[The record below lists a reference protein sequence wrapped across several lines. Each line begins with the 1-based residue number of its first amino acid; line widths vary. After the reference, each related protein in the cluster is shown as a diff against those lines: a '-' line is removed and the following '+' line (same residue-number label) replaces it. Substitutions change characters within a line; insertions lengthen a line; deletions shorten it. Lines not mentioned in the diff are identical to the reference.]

1 MYPKMVVFF
10 SCFNTCYLFSKL
22 YHKLI
27 CSDMFTISHKCH
39 IIMQIC
45 VKGNE
50 SLNQDLFFQ
59 ERLLLVLLKDC
70 FYVFLVKISW
80 RVMWIKTRTRNWTN
94 FWPTHPGSQ
103 PYIWFKIQGW
113 WWYLKTF
120 LCVILLIRQTS

>member
-1 MYPKMVVFF
+1 MLLIVLLM
-10 SCFNTCYLFSKL
+10 FSKL
-22 YHKLI
+22 YYKLI
-27 CSDMFTISHKCH
+27 CSDMFTISHKCN

-80 RVMWIKTRTRNWTN
+80 RVMWIKTRTRN
-94 FWPTHPGSQ
+94 
-103 PYIWFKIQGW
+103 
-113 WWYLKTF
+113 
-120 LCVILLIRQTS
+120 

>member
-1 MYPKMVVFF
+1 MLLIVLLM
-10 SCFNTCYLFSKL
+10 NKL

-27 CSDMFTISHKCH
+27 CSDMFTISHKCN

-80 RVMWIKTRTRNWTN
+80 RVMWIKTRTGN
-94 FWPTHPGSQ
+94 
-103 PYIWFKIQGW
+103 
-113 WWYLKTF
+113 
-120 LCVILLIRQTS
+120 